1 MMDEIK
7 SHWNGRAEE
16 YDKNVRQVIYSER
29 DRISWQ
35 KIFVQA
41 LGGEKLKILDVGT
54 ARESSQS
61 SFRSRSRCY
70 GS

>member
-1 MMDEIK
+1 MMDELRVI
-7 SHWNGRAEE
+7 GMEE
-16 YDKNVRQVIYSER
+16 PKNTIKNVRQVIYSER

-54 ARESSQS
+54 ARESSQI
-61 SFRSRSRCY
+61 FFQI
-70 GS
+70 